1 MWWTGRESLTRCD
14 CWTSWNSWGSAS
26 TIFTPSMAW
35 SLVCHHYR
43 LPPGGLFGI
52 VERAE
57 IKLWLDSIVIQQGR
71 LMDNQT
77 NKRKNYTEEEDQFL
91 VYMLHKIQFDKENI
105 YDELQAPQCR
115 SYWLSIICRVFYETV
130 KIFYF
135 SCLAIGVGRVFSC
148 DLRSIQWCVKSDCLL
163 AVVHLTAGGE
173 AHGGWVPRSTKQTG
187 SSFLH
192 AMQMFNRGCGLVCV
206 NDVPFDWIW
215 VCWFCTAHNEMW
227 TVTMNCLSL
236 TSVSA
241 LQLQRR
247 FRITDQVCILCCCF
261 ELVGIWLSLSW
272 CHVLGKKKGI

>member
-1 MWWTGRESLTRCD
+1 MKVKRKQHAGQPDKQEEELHR
-14 CWTSWNSWGSAS
+14 
-26 TIFTPSMAW
+26 
-35 SLVCHHYR
+35 
-43 LPPGGLFGI
+43 GGLVPGLH
-52 VERAE
+52 AAQD
-57 IKLWLDSIVIQQGR
+57 KLWQGEHVQQLR
-71 LMDNQT
+71 QAV
-77 NKRKNYTEEEDQFL
+77 R
-91 VYMLHKIQFDKENI
+91 
-105 YDELQAPQCR
+105 QAPQYR
-115 SYWLSIICRVFYETV
+115 AVWLSIICRVFYETV

-261 ELVGIWLSLSW
+261 ELVGIWLSSSW